1 MPSGRRGDM
10 KTFLALCGAIIFTA
24 GVSSA
29 FAQQPTTEQVLAKL
43 DEKAKV
49 FTSLETSVV
58 REEFVVGTKT
68 SEKGKMYLKST
79 KNGAPYALIDISE
92 PKARATKG
100 LVKDGSAT
108 LYSVSTNTYRRQK
121 VDPKND
127 QFQLLLIG
135 FGVPSSTIKK
145 FYTPAVTGQE
155 TIDKVRAVVL
165 ELTPVTPQSSKFA
178 KITLWLDPGT
188 WTPVQTRLTEI
199 SKDYFDFRYSNV
211 KLNKGVSDSIFKI
224 DLPKNAKQQ

>member
-1 MPSGRRGDM
+1 M
-10 KTFLALCGAIIFTA
+10 KTLGALFTA
-24 GVSSA
+24 VTLAATISSA

-49 FTSLETSVV
+49 FTSLEAAIV
-58 REEFVVGTKT
+58 REEVSFGTKT
-68 SEKGKMYLKST
+68 TEKGKMYLKPT
-79 KNGAPYALIDISE
+79 KSGPYALIDISE

-100 LVKDGSAT
+100 LVKDGTAI
-108 LYSVSTNTYRRQK
+108 LYSASTNTYRRHK

-127 QFQLLLIG
+127 QFQLLLMG

-165 ELTPVTPQSSKFA
+165 ELTPVSPQSSKFA
-178 KITLWLDPGT
+178 KITLWVDPGT
-188 WTPVQTRLTEI
+188 WIPVQTRLTEI
-199 SKDYFDFRYSNV
+199 SKDYFDFRYSNM
-211 KLNKGVSDSIFKI
+211 KLNKGVSDSTFKI